1 MTFARLC
8 ALFILLLMPLPA
20 AADDAQLK
28 EAEAAVRSFVDAV
41 AKGDQAAL
49 AAVLAPEF
57 QIMRSNGVGYG
68 RDDYL
73 AQGLATVRIEGT
85 PAIENLTVTR
95 EGDVMVTRYSLATDM
110 TVSGKAVA
118 AQAPRLSVFRR
129 EGGRWLIVAHAN
141 FAAIED

>member
-8 ALFILLLMPLPA
+8 TLLVLLLAPLPA

-41 AKGDQAAL
+41 ANGDRAGL

-68 RDDYL
+68 REDYL
-73 AQGLATVRIEGT
+73 AQGLSTVSIEGT
-85 PAIENLTVTR
+85 PVIENLTVTR
-95 EGDVMVTRYSLATDM
+95 QGDVMVTRYSLATSM

-118 AQAPRLSVFRR
+118 AEAPRLSVFRR
-129 EGGRWLIVAHAN
+129 EGDRWLIVAHAN

>member
-8 ALFILLLMPLPA
+8 SLFILLLAPLPA
-20 AADDAQLK
+20 AADDAQMK

-41 AKGDQAAL
+41 AKGDPAAL

-57 QIMRSNGVGYG
+57 QIVRSNGVGYG
-68 RDDYL
+68 REDYL
-73 AQGLATVRIEGT
+73 AQGLSTVRVEGT
-85 PAIENLTVTR
+85 PAIKDLTVTQQ
-95 EGDVMVTRYSLATDM
+95 GDVMVARYSLATSM

-118 AQAPRLSVFRR
+118 AQAPRLSVFRKDG
-129 EGGRWLIVAHAN
+129 ERWLIVAHAN